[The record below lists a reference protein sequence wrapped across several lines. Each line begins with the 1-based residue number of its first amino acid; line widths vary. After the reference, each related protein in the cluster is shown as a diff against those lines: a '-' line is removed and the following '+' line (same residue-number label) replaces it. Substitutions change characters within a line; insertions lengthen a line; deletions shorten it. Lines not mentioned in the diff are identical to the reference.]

1 MHYDFF
7 RCESFSLQR
16 FVLKINYVQRRY
28 IKHMKFSDLTLH
40 QDVLKGIDAAGFSD
54 CMPVQERVL
63 PVALQGKDVMVQSKT
78 GSGKTA
84 VFLVTILEKY
94 ARALEAR
101 QAGENAG
108 QASGDTIVEQRSI
121 AQSSEP
127 VVSTVSQK
135 SQPVALI
142 VSPTRELAVQ
152 IEEDAVLLASGIPGF
167 RVGCFYG
174 GVGYGKQDKLI
185 EDGCDLYVGT
195 PGRLLD
201 YQKMHKLDY
210 RMFDTFVIDEADRL
224 FDMGFYPDVQK
235 MFSYMRPGKE
245 RQTMLFS
252 ATLGTRVRNLAWSY
266 MNEPDEIEVQP
277 EEITV
282 KAIEQELYHVSKDD
296 KFHLFLQLMTREQPE
311 NALIFTNTKAKAVEL
326 CKRLTL
332 NGFKT
337 EYLMGDMPQSK
348 RLKTIERMKDG
359 EIKYL
364 VATDVA
370 ARGLQIDGLQ
380 LVVNYDIPEDFESY
394 VHRIGRTARAGKSG
408 KAITLACEEY
418 IYGLEPIETYIQ
430 MKIPVIWP
438 AEGEL
443 PVVQDKSEGMRFRD
457 LVSEEEYA
465 GHGGDHSGYASR
477 GGRRP
482 AGGQRS
488 GGRSGQGGRGGS
500 RSVSGGSGRD
510 ASRIRR
516 PKSAADMEEAAK
528 PSQRPEA
535 GDRKPQRR
543 AKGTKS
549 YAEIQKMDLEERMAY
564 YKKQYGQELSESSS
578 AGQPGT
584 TDRRSTG
591 KSTEKPGVKSGSR
604 TGETK
609 TSGAKRSGTRP
620 QQTGAQRTGAQKTGG
635 VAESRPRNRK
645 NGPVSTGAGTQ
656 TLQAKPAQ
664 ATPATPAK
672 KPGFLARLF
681 GLGKKKQD

>member
-1 MHYDFF
+1 
-7 RCESFSLQR
+7 
-16 FVLKINYVQRRY
+16 
-28 IKHMKFSDLTLH
+28 MKFSDLTLH
-40 QDVLKGIDAAGFSD
+40 QEVLKGIESAGFTD

-94 ARALEAR
+94 VQALER
-101 QAGENAG
+101 QKAEMAAESATDTTADSENA
-108 QASGDTIVEQRSI
+108 SE
-121 AQSSEP
+121 SSKK
-127 VVSTVSQK
+127 TSQK
-135 SQPVALI
+135 KPVAKSLPTALI
-142 VSPTRELAVQ
+142 VSPTRELSVQ
-152 IEEDAVLLASGIPGF
+152 IEEDALKLSSGIPGF
-167 RVGCFYG
+167 KVGCFYG
-174 GVGYGKQDKLI
+174 GVGYGKQDKMI
-185 EDGCDLYVGT
+185 EEGCDIYVGT

-201 YQKMHKLDY
+201 YHKMHKIDY

-235 MFSYMRPGKE
+235 MFSYMRPCKE

-266 MNEPDEIEVQP
+266 MNEPEEIEVQP

-282 KAIEQELYHVSKDD
+282 KAIDQELYHVSKDQ
-296 KFHLFLQLMTREQPE
+296 KFHLFLQLMNREQPE
-311 NALIFTNTKAKAVEL
+311 NALIFTNTKAKAVEI
-326 CKRLTL
+326 CKRLNL

-348 RLKTIERMKDG
+348 RLKTIDRMKDG
-359 EIKYL
+359 DIKFL

-443 PVVQDKSEGMRFRD
+443 PEVEDKSAGLRFRD

-465 GHGGDHSGYASR
+465 SHGGDHGNR
-477 GGRRP
+477 GGRKP
-482 AGGQRS
+482 AGGQR
-488 GGRSGQGGRGGS
+488 GGSRTGQGSRSGQGGRQGG
-500 RSVSGGSGRD
+500 R
-510 ASRIRR
+510 
-516 PKSAADMEEAAK
+516 
-528 PSQRPEA
+528 A
-535 GDRKPQRR
+535 GDGRSSGFKPGPNSGVVRGSVGGPKPAFDKDKKPQRR
-543 AKGTKS
+543 PQGGKS

-564 YKKQYGQELSESSS
+564 YKKQYGQELA
-578 AGQPGT
+578 AGDSVEKKGT
-584 TDRRSTG
+584 SPDRTADKNKNTGKRSGARPAAKGAPKTDGTKRSTG
-591 KSTEKPGVKSGSR
+591 KPQQSSGQKQRPQKASDAAMNR
-604 TGETK
+604 TK
-609 TSGAKRSGTRP
+609 TQP
-620 QQTGAQRTGAQKTGG
+620 NQTKKAPVQDAP
-635 VAESRPRNRK
+635 VA
-645 NGPVSTGAGTQ
+645 
-656 TLQAKPAQ
+656 
-664 ATPATPAK
+664 PAK
-672 KPGFLARLF
+672 KPGIFARLF
-681 GLGKKKQD
+681 GLGKKK